1 MEYPNGIDIA
11 AWKYLAVVVPI
22 IVFFAPLGSLLSS
35 YFHRQVLAALVY
47 VLDTV
52 ALVSSYN
59 LFYYHYYIANL
70 HFFGSYFFYN
80 LQQHESHFNKKP
92 ELYHYYLPYKVPIC
106 KNF

>member
-1 MEYPNGIDIA
+1 MEYSQDPPNGIDIA

-52 ALVSSYN
+52 ALVSSYTVKSRAVAR
-59 LFYYHYYIANL
+59 L
-70 HFFGSYFFYN
+70 G
-80 LQQHESHFNKKP
+80 
-92 ELYHYYLPYKVPIC
+92 
-106 KNF
+106 

>member
-1 MEYPNGIDIA
+1 MHFLCFSGVFWRGAMKYPNGIDIA

-52 ALVSSYN
+52 ALVSLYN
-59 LFYYHYYIANL
+59 LYY
-70 HFFGSYFFYN
+70 
-80 LQQHESHFNKKP
+80 
-92 ELYHYYLPYKVPIC
+92 
-106 KNF
+106 

>member
-47 VLDTV
+47 GLDTV
-52 ALVSSYN
+52 ALVSSYKSCLCPFVRYFCT
-59 LFYYHYYIANL
+59 LFWDDITT
-70 HFFGSYFFYN
+70 
-80 LQQHESHFNKKP
+80 
-92 ELYHYYLPYKVPIC
+92 IC
-106 KNF
+106 

>member
-1 MEYPNGIDIA
+1 MDYPNGIDIA

-52 ALVSSYN
+52 ALVSSYHLKKRN
-59 LFYYHYYIANL
+59 YSSLVLTSLVVNP
-70 HFFGSYFFYN
+70 N
-80 LQQHESHFNKKP
+80 NPQHP
-92 ELYHYYLPYKVPIC
+92 Q
-106 KNF
+106 

>member
-1 MEYPNGIDIA
+1 MEYSNGIECEMKPTLCGIDIA

-47 VLDTV
+47 ILDTV

-59 LFYYHYYIANL
+59 VCLL
-70 HFFGSYFFYN
+70 LLN
-80 LQQHESHFNKKP
+80 LQFLDSYVF
-92 ELYHYYLPYKVPIC
+92 Y
-106 KNF
+106 

>member
-47 VLDTV
+47 ILDTV

-59 LFYYHYYIANL
+59 VCLFL
-70 HFFGSYFFYN
+70 LN
-80 LQQHESHFNKKP
+80 LQFFDLTSFINS
-92 ELYHYYLPYKVPIC
+92 
-106 KNF
+106 KNPRS

>member
-52 ALVSSYN
+52 ALVSSFHKGILVGSDSRKN
-59 LFYYHYYIANL
+59 LSMGLLVSIFFEWKAFYHA
-70 HFFGSYFFYN
+70 
-80 LQQHESHFNKKP
+80 
-92 ELYHYYLPYKVPIC
+92 
-106 KNF
+106 